1 MASGSSEQENAT
13 NPDARLVAPAPVPAD
28 VGIVAALSME
38 VGVLID
44 GLKRIRKYQTA
55 SLPIIE
61 GEHNGKIVAIAIAG
75 PGRTAARRAT
85 ELLIAGHR
93 PSWII
98 SAGFAGALHPALNRN
113 DLALPEEIIDLEGGR
128 IPGRPAGVAWGRHP
142 TRHGPS
148 PHGRSADPRLGREG
162 ASSTAPPRPT
172 WSTWSPRPSRRS
184 ASEKA
189 VRFLSIRVI
198 SDDARTDLPREVA
211 ALLVRSGSYRV
222 GAAVRAIWNRP
233 SSLKDFWTL
242 HERALEAADR
252 LAKFVMRCLEDLPR

>member
-1 MASGSSEQENAT
+1 MAPGSSGQDNAARQE
-13 NPDARLVAPAPVPAD
+13 ARLVAPAPVPAD

-38 VGVLID
+38 VGVLTD
-44 GLKRIRKYQTA
+44 GLNRVRKYQAAT
-55 SLPIIE
+55 LPIIE

-98 SAGFAGALHPALNRN
+98 SAGFAGALNPALNRN
-113 DLALPEEIIDLEGGR
+113 DLALPDDIIDLEDGQFPVTRPESLGAGIRHITGR
-128 IPGRPAGVAWGRHP
+128 LLTVDRLILDSAEKTELHQSHGADMVDMESSAVAAICG
-142 TRHGPS
+142 
-148 PHGRSADPRLGREG
+148 
-162 ASSTAPPRPT
+162 
-172 WSTWSPRPSRRS
+172 
-184 ASEKA
+184 EKLI
-189 VRFLSIRVI
+189 RFLSVRVI
-198 SDDARTDLPREVA
+198 SDDARTDLPTEVA

-242 HERALEAADR
+242 HERALEAADW
-252 LAKFVMRCLEDLPR
+252 LARFVMRCIEDLPA

>member
-1 MASGSSEQENAT
+1 MASGSSGRENAT
-13 NPDARLVAPAPVPAD
+13 KQDARLVAPAPVPAD

-44 GLKRIRKYQTA
+44 GLKRVRKYQA
-55 SLPIIE
+55 SSLPIIE

-98 SAGFAGALHPALNRN
+98 SAGFAGALNPTLNRN
-113 DLALPEEIIDLEGGR
+113 DLALPGEVIDLEGGQFPVVLPESLGAGIR
-128 IPGRPAGVAWGRHP
+128 HLTGRLLTVDRLVLD
-142 TRHGPS
+142 
-148 PHGRSADPRLGREG
+148 SA
-162 ASSTAPPRPT
+162 
-172 WSTWSPRPSRRS
+172 
-184 ASEKA
+184 EKA
-189 VRFLSIRVI
+189 ELHRTALADMVDMESSAVAAVCGAKLIRFLSMRVI

-211 ALLVRSGSYRV
+211 ALLIRSGSYRV

-252 LAKFVMRCLEDLPR
+252 LAKLVMRCLEDLPA